1 MPKPNRPTR
10 TTMHSTLHPPLH
22 FTPLGDTAP
31 FTPTVQRAVRIRA
44 RTLPADSHFE
54 PHHHA
59 WAQLAYCATGIV
71 QVTAEQHAKG
81 GDQVTYIVPPSRAVW
96 IAPGA
101 QHAITVIESAEFCTL
116 YIDPSVVP
124 DGWSGCRVMVVSA
137 LMRELI
143 HALDVP
149 AYSRTD
155 SPPDTPPD
163 VPHNLAHNSPS
174 HTRSNAPLNASQN
187 QSLTAHLPHIRE
199 QMIVPLLLNEI
210 THATIQALGVPMPH
224 PHSGDKRLRA
234 LCEAV
239 LRAPAERATLSEWA
253 VDIGASERTVARL
266 FRTELGTSFQQ
277 WRQQAV
283 LAHALPLLAR
293 GTPVSHVAALSGYA
307 SDSAFSAMFK
317 AAMGQPPSQF
327 MDKNG
332 L

>member
-1 MPKPNRPTR
+1 MPKSKLLTGPAP
-10 TTMHSTLHPPLH
+10 HPPLH

-31 FTPTVQRAVRIRA
+31 FTPSVQRPVRIRA
-44 RTLPADSHFE
+44 RTMPTDSHFE

-71 QVTAEQHAKG
+71 QVTAQQHATG

-124 DGWSGCRVMVVSA
+124 AGWSGCRVMVVSA

-149 AYSRTD
+149 QNPSSIPPLDAALATSKPNSRE
-155 SPPDTPPD
+155 P
-163 VPHNLAHNSPS
+163 
-174 HTRSNAPLNASQN
+174 
-187 QSLTAHLPHIRE
+187 
-199 QMIVPLLLNEI
+199 MIVPLLLHEI
-210 THATIQALGVPMPH
+210 THATIQTLGVPMPH
-224 PHSGDKRLRA
+224 PQSGDKRLRA

-239 LRAPAERATLSEWA
+239 LRAPAARALLAEWA

-266 FRTELGTSFQQ
+266 FRTELSTSFQQ

>member
-1 MPKPNRPTR
+1 MPKSKSHTSPAP
-10 TTMHSTLHPPLH
+10 HPPLH

-31 FTPTVQRAVRIRA
+31 FTPTVQRPVRIRA

-71 QVTAEQHAKG
+71 QVTAQQHAAG
-81 GDQVTYIVPPSRAVW
+81 GDQITYIVPPSRAVW

-124 DGWSGCRVMVVSA
+124 AGWSGCRVMVVSS

-143 HALDVP
+143 HALDAPPP
-149 AYSRTD
+149 AT
-155 SPPDTPPD
+155 
-163 VPHNLAHNSPS
+163 
-174 HTRSNAPLNASQN
+174 
-187 QSLTAHLPHIRE
+187 LPQMRE
-199 QMIVPLLLNEI
+199 PMIVPLLLHEI

-224 PHSGDKRLRA
+224 PQSGDKRLRA

-239 LRAPAERATLSEWA
+239 LRAPAERATLAEWA
-253 VDIGASERTVARL
+253 VGIGASERTVARL
-266 FRTELGTSFQQ
+266 FRTELCTSFQQ

-327 MDKNG
+327 MDENG